1 MKKYLFVT
9 VKRKDGF
16 EYPNPLML
24 KESHIINKILQLPEV
39 ESVNVVLSECTKEEY
54 NRMFGA

>member
-16 EYPNPLML
+16 EYPNPL
-24 KESHIINKILQLPEV
+24 KISEVKIINEILRLDDV
-39 ESVNVVLSECTKEEY
+39 ESVNVELSECTKEYY
-54 NRMFGA
+54 NTMFS